1 MKKRWAFV
9 GLAALIFAAGY
20 FAFLRPQT
28 AAPSA
33 SLKPAEGSAPQKNKI
48 SSIAGTNAP
57 LAPPTSMASA
67 NTTVRVTASVANN
80 DAVPKKVSDYFLQ
93 RVPASLRDR
102 SSVLLDEKSEWRI
115 LGKLAVDGIRVED
128 SDLNME
134 PTRDDDFAL
143 RSGQLP
149 QLPDKFPSF
158 PAADP
163 DQAIMNLRN
172 SYEKKSQHV
181 QTIDFFDKSWIVHSD
196 QSVTPCLNIEVQRE
210 GRTHEH
216 EVVCVHAQTGEVV
229 ASRSVI
235 KKF

>member
-1 MKKRWAFV
+1 MKKIWAFV
-9 GLAALIFAAGY
+9 GLAALLLTAGY

-28 AAPSA
+28 AAPSV

-48 SSIAGTNAP
+48 SSTAGPNAP
-57 LAPPTSMASA
+57 LAPLTSPASPS
-67 NTTVRVTASVANN
+67 NVRATASVANN

-102 SSVLLDEKSEWRI
+102 SSVLLDEKSEWRV

-134 PTRDDDFAL
+134 PTRDDDFTL